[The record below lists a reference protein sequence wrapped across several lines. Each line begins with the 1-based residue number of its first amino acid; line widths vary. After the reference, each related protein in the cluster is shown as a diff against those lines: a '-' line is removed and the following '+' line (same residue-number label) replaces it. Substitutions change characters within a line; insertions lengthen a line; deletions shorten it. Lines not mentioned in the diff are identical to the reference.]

1 MLSCKIEVYLM
12 VFSAP
17 HTATLRGKRQNFT
30 LAYDGGTAVFHAGAT
45 LTGATSH
52 ATAII
57 VSTGSIASGSLQVHT
72 VTGTFQNDEPITDN
86 GTVPGA
92 AKVNGTIAEKFDEYG
107 QLVYSDI
114 DTTISCRFYAQKDAV
129 QQSGQTLYIVTSQK
143 VMIPASSTPVNGDL
157 LITTDTGYA
166 GTYQIGNTT
175 QAPALSGGPHHWTCD
190 IAKGGV

>member
-1 MLSCKIEVYLM
+1 MTQTLPAKAI
-12 VFSAP
+12 P

-30 LAYDGGTAVFHAGAT
+30 LGYDAGTAVFHAGAT

-72 VTGTFQNDEPITDN
+72 VTGTFLNDEVISDN

-92 AKVNGTIAEKFDEYG
+92 AVVNGVIAESFDAYG

-114 DTTISCRFYAQKDAV
+114 DSTIACRFYSQKDAV
-129 QQSGQTLYIVTSQK
+129 QQAGQTMYITTTQR
-143 VMIPASSTPVNGDL
+143 VMIPSTYTPVNGDQI
-157 LITTDTGYA
+157 ITTASGYA
-166 GTYQIGNTT
+166 GTYTLGNVEP
-175 QAPALSGGPHHWTCD
+175 APSMAGSPHHWTCD
-190 IAKGGV
+190 LAKAGV